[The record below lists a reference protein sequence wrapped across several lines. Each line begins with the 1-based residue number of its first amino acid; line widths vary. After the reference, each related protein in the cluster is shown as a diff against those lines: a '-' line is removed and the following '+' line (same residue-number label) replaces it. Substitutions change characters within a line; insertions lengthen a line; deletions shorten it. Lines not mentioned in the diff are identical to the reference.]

1 MRHAAPERWVP
12 LPGWEGHYIV
22 SSEGNVYSLAR
33 RQADGRVRG
42 GMMLTPAPDDNG
54 YLCVSL
60 SRDGKSVT
68 KRVHDLAAAAFIGPK
83 PAGRQ
88 VRHLTGNQRV
98 NRSSRLRYGSQS
110 QNERDKRT
118 RSGRLAGR
126 KREVSDVTG
135 VSAYRVSRVDTPLE
149 GLPWAS

>member
-1 MRHAAPERWVP
+1 VPLAAPERWVP

-22 SSEGNVYSLAR
+22 SSEGNVHSLAR

-42 GMMLTPAPDDNG
+42 GMMLTPCPDGNG
-54 YLCVSL
+54 YLCVTL

-68 KRVHDLAAAAFIGPK
+68 RRVHDLVAAAFIGPK
-83 PAGRQ
+83 PGGKQ
-88 VRHLTGNQRV
+88 VRHLNGNQRA
-98 NRSSRLRYGSQS
+98 NRSRNLRYGSQS

-118 RSGRLAGR
+118 RSGRLER
-126 KREVSDVTG
+126 KKREIPDVTG